1 MALQVWL
8 PLNGNL
14 NNQGLKDVNVTN
26 NGAVVNS
33 GGKIGNC
40 YEFNIASS
48 SSGTKYIRLENPITD
63 LIESG
68 QSFSFACFIK
78 ISGSFYSNGCGLIS
92 CSVYKSSG
100 VALCLKA
107 TKTLC
112 VQICD
117 DGTELEWVPTMT
129 ALTNDTWHH
138 ICVTYN
144 KSLNQLA
151 AYINGILVDTKT
163 TTQTWRAG
171 NTKVAIGVGTQ
182 GGWGYTLPG
191 YMNDVRIYNHC
202 LSSKE
207 VNEISKALLVHYKL
221 DGDTSVENLFTGT
234 AMTPDVRAGFVNN
247 GSTDW
252 TKPFRYYNGSTAI
265 HTFSDTVPGEDTIKL
280 STTGNLGI
288 AFVRSAADMN
298 LDSSAYYTI
307 SCKAKCSTSGKKLCI
322 GLSYY
327 TTSNS
332 WVWRGGNNAKA
343 FSAVNTWQTFTLKFK
358 PDANTQYICYC
369 FTVAGTAN
377 GTATFTIKECKLEKG
392 SSATA
397 WTPSKLDSVAPLF
410 YKNPGYDCSGYCRNG
425 EIIDNAGVATGGRFN
440 NSIKNSASTLLK
452 SQVNIPALETITFSW
467 WQKVETWGYQS
478 SGLFATSN
486 NSSYPSDYSTT
497 ACAHRDVG
505 FDLCTEA
512 GTHVRLGYSWLSS
525 NGSTLVGSWHHMAI
539 TYNNAIA
546 TLFVDGTSV
555 ATTDLSGA
563 LKHFDYLYIGNSLN
577 RYTIGAYSDFRIY
590 GTALTP
596 EQVLELYNT
605 AAFVDNK
612 QNIETFE
619 FDEVTS
625 GNPNI
630 TKSGIFKAQTFTEDV
645 VAEIYEAEVKANQLI
660 EI

>member
-78 ISGSFYSNGCGLIS
+78 ISGNFYSNGCGLIS

-107 TKTLC
+107 AKTLC

-117 DGTELEWVPTMT
+117 DGTELEWNPTMT
-129 ALTNDTWHH
+129 ALTNDAWHH

-207 VNEISKALLVHYKL
+207 VNEISKGLVLHYKL
-221 DGDTSVENLFTGT
+221 AESDKLNANLVTESEARVTSNGT
-234 AMTPDVRAGFVNN
+234 ASTNEYASVCNTLPIFDTYGLVPYTLSFDIKAAVAHSFSLYGTSGSNPKYTFTQKSINVTTEWQRISYTFTPTLSAENGTWARISVYGVYGSGAIVSLRNVKLELGEIETPFGVDTGIIADVSGYKHN
-247 GSTDW
+247 G
-252 TKPFRYYNGSTAI
+252 
-265 HTFSDTVPGEDTIKL
+265 TV
-280 STTGNLGI
+280 TGNL
-288 AFVRSAADMN
+288 
-298 LDSSAYYTI
+298 
-307 SCKAKCSTSGKKLCI
+307 K
-322 GLSYY
+322 
-327 TTSNS
+327 
-332 WVWRGGNNAKA
+332 
-343 FSAVNTWQTFTLKFK
+343 
-358 PDANTQYICYC
+358 
-369 FTVAGTAN
+369 
-377 GTATFTIKECKLEKG
+377 
-392 SSATA
+392 
-397 WTPSKLDSVAPLF
+397 
-410 YKNPGYDCSGYCRNG
+410 
-425 EIIDNAGVATGGRFN
+425 
-440 NSIKNSASTLLK
+440 
-452 SQVNIPALETITFSW
+452 
-467 WQKVETWGYQS
+467 
-478 SGLFATSN
+478 
-486 NSSYPSDYSTT
+486 
-497 ACAHRDVG
+497 
-505 FDLCTEA
+505 
-512 GTHVRLGYSWLSS
+512 LSS
-525 NGSTLVGSWHHMAI
+525 NSPRYKSSLYFDGSSYIKTLPGELSWSNFEQLTIAAWMKPTVTPSNYTGSIGIGHDSSNGHKLFAISNYAGKFYLNMTNGSYVNINSGYTCPLNEWHHYAV
-539 TYNNAIA
+539 
-546 TLFVDGTSV
+546 TLNGVTLNMYVDGV
-555 ATTDLSGA
+555 VVKTTTIDFGTAAIHSNPQFQVGVDLPGTDE
-563 LKHFDYLYIGNSLN
+563 K
-577 RYTIGAYSDFRIY
+577 YTGYYSDVRIY
-590 GTALTP
+590 ATALSA
-596 EQVLELYNT
+596 EDINDLYHT
-605 AAFVDNK
+605 SAFVDDG

-625 GNPNI
+625 DSPNI
-630 TKSGIFKAQTFTEDV
+630 TKSGIFMAQTFTEDTS
-645 VAEIYEAEVKANQLI
+645 AEIYTAEVKANQLI

>member
-14 NNQGLKDVNVTN
+14 NNQGLTDVSVS
-26 NGAVVNS
+26 NS
-33 GGKIGNC
+33 GATVNTSGKTGSCYSFTTSQYLEINNIPFSSLTNCSICFWAKITGMSSNGWLPFTGQTTSYYLLATSHGTGAFYHGNAGSATKLI
-40 YEFNIASS
+40 YKDGVIATTPGASNEWHHYCITGINLSTWTKFYVNKYSS
-48 SSGTKYIRLENPITD
+48 SWNFA
-63 LIESG
+63 G
-68 QSFSFACFIK
+68 QI
-78 ISGSFYSNGCGLIS
+78 
-92 CSVYKSSG
+92 
-100 VALCLKA
+100 
-107 TKTLC
+107 
-112 VQICD
+112 
-117 DGTELEWVPTMT
+117 
-129 ALTNDTWHH
+129 ND
-138 ICVTYN
+138 I
-144 KSLNQLA
+144 
-151 AYINGILVDTKT
+151 
-163 TTQTWRAG
+163 
-171 NTKVAIGVGTQ
+171 
-182 GGWGYTLPG
+182 
-191 YMNDVRIYNHC
+191 RIYDHN
-202 LSSKE
+202 LSVKE
-207 VNEISKALLVHYKL
+207 VSEISKALLVHYKL
-221 DGDTSVENLFTGT
+221 DGDTSVENLLIGT

-252 TKPFRYYNGSTAI
+252 TKPLRYYNGSTAI
-265 HTFSDTVPGEDTIKL
+265 HTFSDTVPGEDTVKL

-288 AFVRSAADMN
+288 AFVRSATDMN

-307 SCKAKCSTSGKKLCI
+307 SCKAKCSASGKKLCI

-343 FSAVNTWQTFTLKFK
+343 FSAVNTWQTFTVKFK
-358 PDANTQYICYC
+358 PDADTQYICYC
-369 FTVAGTAN
+369 FTVAGTSN

-425 EIIDNAGVATGGRFN
+425 EIIDNAGVVTGGRFN

-486 NSSYPSDYSTT
+486 NSSYPGDYSTT

-512 GTHVRLGYSWLSS
+512 DTHVRLGYSWLNS

-539 TYNNAIA
+539 TYNNAVA

-590 GTALTP
+590 GTALTA

-612 QNIETFE
+612 QNVETFE

-630 TKSGIFKAQTFTEDV
+630 TKSGIFKVQTFTEDV
-645 VAEIYEAEVKANQLI
+645 AAEIYTAEVKANQLI

>member
-8 PLNGNL
+8 PLNGDL
-14 NNQGLKDVNVTN
+14 NNKGLSGIAVTN
-26 NGAVVNS
+26 GGATVDNNGKL
-33 GGKIGNC
+33 GKC
-40 YEFNIASS
+40 YSFGTSTSYLSIPPEAMTSFTTEASICFWINILSWNTTWATYFQAGTNGTAWSCYRFGFLRN
-48 SSGTKYIRLENPITD
+48 SSGSNCAFVLGNGSSTTTTSYTTPTLELN
-63 LIESG
+63 
-68 QSFSFACFIK
+68 K
-78 ISGSFYSNGCGLIS
+78 WYH
-92 CSVYKSSG
+92 
-100 VALCLKA
+100 VALIY
-107 TKTLC
+107 KTGYC
-112 VQICD
+112 AI
-117 DGTELEWVPTMT
+117 
-129 ALTNDTWHH
+129 
-138 ICVTYN
+138 
-144 KSLNQLA
+144 
-151 AYINGILVDTKT
+151 YINGNLHNEYAPTIVPAFAGITHITIGMANNKSSY
-163 TTQTWRAG
+163 QT
-171 NTKVAIGVGTQ
+171 NC
-182 GGWGYTLPG
+182 LL
-191 YMNDVRIYNHC
+191 NDFRIYDHC

-252 TKPFRYYNGSTAI
+252 TKPLRYYNGSTAI
-265 HTFSDTVPGEDTIKL
+265 HTFSDTVPAEDTIKL
-280 STTGNLGI
+280 STAGNLGI

-307 SCKAKCSTSGKKLCI
+307 SCKAKCSASGKKLCI

-332 WVWRGGNNAKA
+332 WVWRGGQNAKA

-410 YKNPGYDCSGYCRNG
+410 YKKPGYDCSGYCRNG
-425 EIIDNAGVATGGRFN
+425 EIIDNAGVVTGGRFN

-486 NSSYPSDYSTT
+486 NSSYPGDYSTT

-539 TYNNAIA
+539 TYNNAVA

-590 GTALTP
+590 GTALTA

-612 QNIETFE
+612 QNVETFE

-645 VAEIYEAEVKANQLI
+645 AAEIYEAEVKANQLI